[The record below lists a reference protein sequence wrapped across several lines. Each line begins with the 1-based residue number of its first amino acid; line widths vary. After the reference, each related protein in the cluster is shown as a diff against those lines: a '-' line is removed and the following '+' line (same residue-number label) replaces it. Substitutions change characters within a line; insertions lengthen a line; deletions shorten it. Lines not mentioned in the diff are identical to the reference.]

1 MHEIPFLADAA
12 EIVYS
17 HHERY
22 DGAGYPR
29 GFSLPD
35 NVWLDLTKEIQS
47 EASMRMQFSTTNDV
61 AGCSHIDLFPV
72 VKGASKRVGLACSSL
87 AQLSGSQLDVAEES
101 WGASMLPVFQVIGLD
116 SKSRARG
123 AEESMLRGIDHNGSM
138 ATPYGQ
144 VSRLRVADAAK
155 VLGAVIE
162 LGGVGIAV
170 GKTGLLVDGVNY
182 VRTVPARARRFAG
195 LQCDACNDSAFVG
208 ADEVR

>member
-1 MHEIPFLADAA
+1 MVGPNQRNPVGSVDADA
-12 EIVYS
+12 
-17 HHERY
+17 R
-22 DGAGYPR
+22 
-29 GFSLPD
+29 
-35 NVWLDLTKEIQS
+35 
-47 EASMRMQFSTTNDV
+47 STTNDV

-72 VKGASKRVGLACSSL
+72 VKGASKRVGLVCSNL
-87 AQLSGSQLDVAEES
+87 AQLSGSQLDIAEES
-101 WGASMLPVFQVIGLD
+101 WGASMFPVFQVVGLD

-123 AEESMLRGIDHNGSM
+123 AEESMLRGIDHNGGM

-170 GKTGLLVDGVNY
+170 GKAGLLVDGVNY